1 MWARPMADILDKA
14 IAFLEALQA
23 LFKQN
28 PVWDHTRRTAR
39 QMVTQKL
46 EKNLDDIAAGSDV
59 VFVVGGLLPTLAVC
73 GVKREELVSVE
84 ALILGTNWI
93 SEHYRQ
99 RDELDKRR
107 EALDDMLKEKRP
119 VYPKPP
125 KRLETGRKNRG

>member
-99 RDELDKRR
+99 RDELDK
-107 EALDDMLKEKRP
+107 
-119 VYPKPP
+119 
-125 KRLETGRKNRG
+125 